1 MAQSGSG
8 TDLIPAALVVPVVN
22 EALTLPHLLNAI
34 ARQTRRPAELVF
46 VDGGSRD
53 GSAALIDDWWRQ
65 SGWGGARCTVL
76 SNPSGLPGGNRNAG
90 IRHAGQPWI
99 AFLDG
104 GIEPKPDW
112 LEQLFRHATNTSSR
126 AVSGMCRFDGTTAVE
141 LAVCALS
148 SGAGAVAP
156 VLPASLFRREIF
168 SEAGFFRDDLRS
180 AEDLEW
186 LRRLAR
192 AGIERSLCAE
202 ALVSYRHFPD
212 SPGGAI
218 RKWFLYEK
226 NTTRAGVRRTQ
237 QNAYLA
243 ALAVLLL
250 TATLSLPLATV
261 CAGAYW
267 FARGIADPVRRSRK
281 VLWWKKAPA
290 AFIYAAVLGPCLDL
304 AKLAGIIVSLP
315 QRT

>member
-8 TDLIPAALVVPVVN
+8 ADLIPAAIVVPVVN
-22 EALTLPHLLNAI
+22 EALTLPCLLDAI
-34 ARQTRRPAELVF
+34 AQQTRRPAELVF

-53 GSAALIDDWWRQ
+53 GSAALINDWWRR
-65 SGWGGARCTVL
+65 SGWSGAQCTVL
-76 SNPSGLPGGNRNAG
+76 ANPGGLPGGNRNAG
-90 IRHAGQPWI
+90 VRHAGQPWI

-104 GIEPKPDW
+104 GIEPARDW
-112 LEQLFRHATNTSSR
+112 LEHLFRHAANTSSR

-148 SGAGAVAP
+148 SGAGAIVP

-192 AGIERSLCAE
+192 AGIERSICAD
-202 ALVSYRHFPD
+202 ALVGYRHFPD
-212 SPGGAI
+212 APGAAI

-226 NTTRAGVRRTQ
+226 NTTRAGVRRAQ

-250 TATLSLPLATV
+250 IAALSLPLATA
-261 CAGAYW
+261 CAGFYW
-267 FARGIADPVRRSRK
+267 VARGIADPVRRSRS
-281 VLWWKKAPA
+281 LWWWKKAPA
-290 AFIYAAVLGPCLDL
+290 AFIYAAMLGPCLDL